1 MLNIAVS
8 IIVLI
13 ICSIYFGWNANYI
26 YHDLKKR
33 KRDNHDK

>member
-13 ICSIYFGWNANYI
+13 ICSIYLGWNANYI

-33 KRDNHDK
+33 KRDKHDK